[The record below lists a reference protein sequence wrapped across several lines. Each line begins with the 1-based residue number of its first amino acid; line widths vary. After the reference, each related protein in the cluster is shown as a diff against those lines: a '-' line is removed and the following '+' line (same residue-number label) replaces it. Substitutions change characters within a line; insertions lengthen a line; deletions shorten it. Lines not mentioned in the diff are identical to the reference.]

1 MLRTYHH
8 TDSALKISIIIPTYN
23 EEDKIVKQL
32 IHLEKHAKNRI
43 KEIIVVDG
51 GSSDNTVQVIKE
63 AGFTCLISK
72 RKGRAAQMNT
82 GYEHST
88 GDVLYFVHADSMPP
102 KSYTDDILNAL
113 DEGYN
118 AGCFRFRFDS
128 DRLLLK
134 INSFFTRFN
143 RIMCRGGDQTLFIT
157 RRLFENSGGFRE
169 DFVIMEDYDL
179 IQKIQKSTAFKI
191 IPKEVVVSSRKYEKN
206 SYLKVNIAN
215 LVVFM
220 MYFAGA
226 SQQRMRDTY
235 TRLIYHP
242 KL

>member
-1 MLRTYHH
+1 MLKTNHY
-8 TDSALKISIIIPTYN
+8 TDSPLKISIIIPTYN
-23 EEDKIVKQL
+23 EEDKIVEQL
-32 IHLEKHAKNRI
+32 IHLEKNSKNRI
-43 KEIIVVDG
+43 EEIIVVDG
-51 GSSDNTVQVIKE
+51 GSLDNTVQVTRD

-88 GDVLYFVHADSMPP
+88 GDILYFVHADSLPP
-102 KSYTDDILNAL
+102 KSYTNDILTAI
-113 DEGYN
+113 DEGFE
-118 AGCFRFRFDS
+118 AGCYRFRFDS

-134 INSFFTRFN
+134 INAFFTRFN

-169 DFVIMEDYDL
+169 DFIIMEDYDL
-179 IQKIQKSTAFKI
+179 IQKIQKAAAFKI
-191 IPKEVVVSSRKYEKN
+191 IPKEVVVSPRKYEKN
-206 SYLKVNIAN
+206 SYLKVNLAN
-215 LVVFM
+215 FVVFM

-226 SQQRMRDTY
+226 SQQLMRNTY